1 MAAEITPLIGESS
14 YPQRQPHRLFG
25 RRHCE
30 LLLVFCFCFGL
41 SVMQLFLQ
49 TIVLPPFLATIPDNL
64 GLLISTFSSE
74 IVGNVTDLA
83 WVMITDG
90 TDRYFHDALFGAS
103 LNSKQRDAL
112 RKVESFDA
120 VLQIGTTRILVIAGS
135 LVQACSETTGF
146 PLAIILC
153 LFLIGLNV
161 CSRWLGGQFK
171 AVEKNWEDVVERNH
185 YL

>member
-1 MAAEITPLIGESS
+1 VT
-14 YPQRQPHRLFG
+14 
-25 RRHCE
+25 
-30 LLLVFCFCFGL
+30 
-41 SVMQLFLQ
+41 QLFLQ
-49 TIVLPPFLATIPDNL
+49 TIVLPPFLATIPDNV

-135 LVQACSETTGF
+135 LVQACSGTTGF

-171 AVEKNWEDVVERNH
+171 AVEKNWEDVVERNQ